1 MMDSRPRFVIVR
13 THGIA
18 PLSALLLA
26 ACARQRPADP
36 PPVVRE
42 REVRTVSTCVVSDG
56 RLQEVRVQVDDA
68 TGDTTYQGRPFHAA
82 FPLTPEYAA
91 GATWYETNEPIPE
104 EVRPRENARGDYI
117 KYGRARVLPA
127 DTIVRV
133 SSHHG
138 VGVYMT
144 HEDLRTNEALLWV
157 PVRPGCWFQHYQFSG
172 VGELRE
178 G

>member
-1 MMDSRPRFVIVR
+1 MHAVR
-13 THGIA
+13 QKMIRRLGLA

-26 ACARQRPADP
+26 ACAGQRPADP

-144 HEDLRTNEALLWV
+144 HKDLRTNEALLWV